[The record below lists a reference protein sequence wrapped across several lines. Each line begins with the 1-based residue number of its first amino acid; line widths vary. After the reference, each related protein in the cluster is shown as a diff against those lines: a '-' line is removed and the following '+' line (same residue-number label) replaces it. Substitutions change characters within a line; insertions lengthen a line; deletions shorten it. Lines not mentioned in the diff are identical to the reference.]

1 MVGAVKKVNVIREKI
16 GAVRGPIEIEQTGGL
31 LWEVTFK
38 LSPDKGPR
46 WERAW
51 CDQGTKKERHSGRVR
66 GWDQTKMLRLA
77 GARLRCEKITLTLF
91 SRTQLYS
98 DHGHLPP

>member
-16 GAVRGPIEIEQTGGL
+16 GDVRGPIEIEQTGGL

-38 LSPDKGPR
+38 LSPDEGPR

-51 CDQGTKKERHSGRVR
+51 CDQGTKKKDTVGESEG
-66 GWDQTKMLRLA
+66 
-77 GARLRCEKITLTLF
+77 GAKQRC
-91 SRTQLYS
+91 
-98 DHGHLPP
+98 